1 MGIRD
6 DLLPLVD
13 ELRAIP
19 GSSDFQLRRY
29 AVTIRRRVWSGT
41 YPGDGTPVDQDII
54 LAPLPRVRNS
64 FSSATLS
71 PQAMQYILANGNVIS
86 DRYYSI
92 DRITPAYIDASNNNT
107 PGGYSPQQL
116 RTIASPDL
124 KNVEE
129 IVVLVGDDGYRR
141 DCVQVTF
148 EQDRS
153 FGYTMLVHESD
164 RPRAGLASLA
174 ITPSSPSVVHGSAVQ
189 LTATGT
195 FDDGSTSDLSPL
207 VVWTSGTPAKATVDL
222 LGKVSAIAAGTSAV
236 SAALAG
242 VTATVTVTVT

>member
-41 YPGDGTPVDQDII
+41 YPGDGTPVDQDIV
-54 LAPLPRVRNS
+54 LTPLPRVRNS
-64 FSSATLS
+64 FSSASLS
-71 PQAMQYILANGNVIS
+71 PQAMQYALANGNIIS

-129 IVVLVGDDGYRR
+129 IIVLVGDDGYKR

-153 FGYTMLVHESD
+153 FGYSMLVHESD
-164 RPRAGLASLA
+164 RPRAGLSSLS
-174 ITPSSPSVVHGSAVQ
+174 IPTTPLTVATGSKLQ
-189 LTATGT
+189 LTARGT
-195 FDDGSTSDLSPL
+195 FDDGDTSDLTPL
-207 VVWTSGTPAKATVDL
+207 AVWASGTPAKATVDL
-222 LGKVSAIAAGTSAV
+222 LGNVTGVAPGTSV
-236 SAALAG
+236 I
-242 VTATVTVTVT
+242 TATLSGQTASVTVTVT